1 MTTATIEPASIYRK
15 IALIQ
20 KEVGA
25 IEKNGTGP
33 QQKGSF
39 RYIKQEDILDK
50 IHALLVENDVIV
62 IPTITSLKHDV
73 VEANNRM
80 NIYSVVQAVYRY
92 VSVED
97 GSYIETTSTGE
108 GSDIGSDTATRKAA
122 TQAMKIAHLHT
133 FTIPGTDLSLDDRE
147 GYTNEAPASD
157 APATPKAVRT
167 AKSGTT
173 TRASGNNAATSQ
185 TAKEIQAEI
194 VAKVAA
200 HKAEYGVEPKYGTI
214 GNRMFPNDRSWASKP
229 DSLKAVLRAIEN
241 GEVE

>member
-92 VSVED
+92 ISVED

-147 GYTNEAPASD
+147 GYANDT
-157 APATPKAVRT
+157 PATESPAQPKALRT

-173 TRASGNNAATSQ
+173 TRSPRADEKASGD
-185 TAKEIQAEI
+185 AKAIQADILALVE
-194 VAKVAA
+194 K
-200 HKAEYGVEPKYGTI
+200 HKADTGVEPQYGKI
-214 GNRMFPNDRSWASKP
+214 GNRMFPNERSWASKP
-229 DSLKAVLRAIEN
+229 ENLKAVLLAIQN